1 MSLPPPPPHQP
12 GYPPPPGPYGQQP
25 YGPPNPY
32 APPSP
37 SGQPLYPSEPYY
49 PGVPTFPPG
58 AVYPSAP
65 RGYGYPQPAAARM
78 SQPLTGWL
86 LLGTAVLVIIG
97 SLTPWVTIHI
107 FDQSATIDGTT
118 GDGKLTIF
126 CGGIVA
132 VTGLLI
138 GLRQGRLWTSIV
150 ALVFAVVTVLIG
162 FADLG
167 NISQLYGPAKDFP
180 DSVFSVGFGL
190 WLVLIGGVAGLVLSI
205 VAMVRRPELAP
216 QH

>member
-1 MSLPPPPPHQP
+1 MGDDPHLRSVRDHRRDDRRRQ
-12 GYPPPPGPYGQQP
+12 
-25 YGPPNPY
+25 
-32 APPSP
+32 ADD
-37 SGQPLYPSEPYY
+37 
-49 PGVPTFPPG
+49 
-58 AVYPSAP
+58 
-65 RGYGYPQPAAARM
+65 
-78 SQPLTGWL
+78 L
-86 LLGTAVLVIIG
+86 LR
-97 SLTPWVTIHI
+97 
-107 FDQSATIDGTT
+107 
-118 GDGKLTIF
+118 
-126 CGGIVA
+126 GIVA